1 MSLRKLLAYAA
12 IYFLW
17 GASFLAIRQVVAV
30 TPPFFAAAFRF
41 LSAGLI
47 LYSYSVWRGMP
58 QPNQRQW
65 ISTAVLG
72 LVMFAGDYGCLFYAE
87 KVVPSGLA
95 AVIAATI
102 PVWVLLAEWL
112 VARTQRPTGKSLA
125 GIALGIVGVVLLT
138 IPAGLRSAGFGAAAF
153 VLLLGTFCWAG
164 GTVASRHMDLPR
176 QITMSAG
183 LQMAWGGLFLLLL
196 SALTGELRRLPTV
209 AQQWNA
215 HVAFAM
221 AYLILFAS
229 IMAFSAYV
237 WLIAR
242 DPATRVASYAY
253 VNPVIA
259 LMLGSLLAQER
270 PTAIQYAG
278 AALVLGGVASTIAGK
293 RPATPAATAKRV
305 A

>member
-41 LSAGLI
+41 LCAGLI

-112 VARTQRPTGKSLA
+112 VARTQWPTGKSLT
-125 GIALGIVGVVLLT
+125 GITLGILGVVLLT
-138 IPAGLRSAGFGAAAF
+138 IPAGLRSAGFGASAF

-164 GTVASRHMDLPR
+164 GTVASRHMELPR

-183 LQMAWGGLFLLLL
+183 LQMSWGGLFLLLL
-196 SALTGELRRLPTV
+196 SAMTGELRRLPTL
-209 AQQWNA
+209 AHQWNW
-215 HVAFAM
+215 HIAFAM

>member
-1 MSLRKLLAYAA
+1 MRKLLAYAA

-47 LYSYSVWRGMP
+47 LYGYSRSQGMP
-58 QPNQRQW
+58 QPSKRQW

-72 LVMFAGDYGCLFYAE
+72 LVMFAGDYGCLFWAE
-87 KVVPSGLA
+87 KEVPSGLA

-102 PVWVLLAEWL
+102 PVWVLLAEWI
-112 VARTQRPTGKSLA
+112 VARGQRPSAKALA
-125 GIALGIVGVVLLT
+125 GIVLGITGVVLLM
-138 IPAGLRSAGFGAAAF
+138 IPAGLHSAGFSVSAL

-164 GTVASRHMDLPR
+164 GTVASRHMELPK
-176 QITMSAG
+176 QISMSAS
-183 LQMAWGGLFLLLL
+183 LQMTWGGGFLLLL
-196 SALTGELRRLPTV
+196 SAASGELGKLPGL
-209 AQQWNA
+209 W
-215 HVAFAM
+215 HLWDWHIAFAM

-229 IMAFSAYV
+229 IIAFSAYV
-237 WLIAR
+237 WLNAR

-253 VNPVIA
+253 VNPVVA
-259 LMLGSLLAQER
+259 MLLGSLLAHER
-270 PTAIQYAG
+270 PTPVQYAG
-278 AALVLGGVASTIAGK
+278 AALVLGGVASTIAG
-293 RPATPAATAKRV
+293 RRVVQREPAKKV

>member
-41 LSAGLI
+41 LCAGLI

-112 VARTQRPTGKSLA
+112 VARTQRPTGKSLT
-125 GIALGIVGVVLLT
+125 GITLGILGVVLLT
-138 IPAGLRSAGFGAAAF
+138 IPAGLRSAGFGASAF

-164 GTVASRHMDLPR
+164 GTVASRHMELPR

-183 LQMAWGGLFLLLL
+183 LQMSWGGLFLLLL
-196 SALTGELRRLPTV
+196 SAMTGELRRLPTL
-209 AQQWNA
+209 AHQWNW
-215 HVAFAM
+215 HIAFAM